1 MRHQESKQ
9 VFVNELSP
17 PKAVE
22 WQKSSD
28 KFPIMLFLSRGVI
41 TLFFLFILNL
51 LSVIAYFV
59 GEVHEIMG
67 SYPIWVPFV
76 SLIVLVPVFWI
87 TAFEHRYRGYSI
99 GDTEIR
105 FKRGVIHRAE
115 NVMPYGRIQHVVSRQ
130 GLFHR
135 FFGLA
140 LLEIHTAGQ
149 FGSYIDIDGLEKELV
164 DELRPF
170 IMKRVSQIT
179 GKSLSDELSLKAS

>member
-17 PKAVE
+17 PEAVE

-28 KFPIMLFLSRGVI
+28 KFPVMLFLSRGVI
-41 TLFFLFILNL
+41 TLFFLFLLNL
-51 LSVIAYFV
+51 LGVIIYFV
-59 GEVHEIMG
+59 EVHEIIG

-76 SLIVLVPVFWI
+76 SLVALVPVLWI
-87 TAFEHRYRGYSI
+87 TAFEHRHRGYSI
-99 GDTEIR
+99 SDTEIR
-105 FKRGVIHRAE
+105 FKRGVFRRAE
-115 NVMPYGRIQHVVSRQ
+115 TVMPYGRIQHVVSRQ

-149 FGSYIDIDGLEKELV
+149 SLFGSNIDGLEKELV

-170 IMKRVSQIT
+170 IMERVSQIT
-179 GKSLSDELSLKAS
+179 GKSLTDESSAKQAN